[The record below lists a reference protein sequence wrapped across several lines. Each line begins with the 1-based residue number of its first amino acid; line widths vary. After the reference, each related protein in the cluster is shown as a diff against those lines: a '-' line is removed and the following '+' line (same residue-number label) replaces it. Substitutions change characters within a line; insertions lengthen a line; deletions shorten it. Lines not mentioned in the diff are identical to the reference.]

1 MSKKYIFA
9 ALLVIGAALAADLG
23 SLLDLVKGGY
33 AIVIGRAAKVDDVL
47 AAVDLATR
55 LAQAYSAE
63 KIITLPIEVVPEYE
77 IKGWEARLYLDDRNL
92 QNGAPG
98 FLANFHYDSSVLPQL
113 KKIIVRNGTVTI
125 KDVPEKVEVG
135 NVQLGAAIYENATL
149 QLVLVKDTEY
159 VKYYVDLSNKGCVFP
174 DIGSGSLVR
183 LKLAGKDV
191 VISGLGDG
199 QVTLLEGF
207 GPEWLN
213 AKDERAVGNYKVRL
227 DDVIG
232 FGDDAI
238 VKVSILDAQGNVV
251 GILSVSPK
259 TFDVEPES
267 GIKVVVL
274 RAFGYGDT
282 RMAYMLAGIE
292 TTINNNDRLDN
303 LFKWYI
309 MTTSTDCPSGKVGLA
324 KIGYVLSPNEIVYVK
339 VGEEIAFPNN
349 YFKLKFL
356 GLTASDKDYLATL
369 VFKPVEID
377 VNKVYKVEG
386 VLSNRDTTK
395 PITIDKRT
403 LEISGAQFLV
413 TSAADNQNYF
423 ANKVYVVNVTYT
435 DTSNRNQTDAV
446 LLYYDERTGNYTAAL
461 SVSIPIMNNANVDK
475 SYSSTK
481 NEIGAKIGTTET
493 YFTVTYDF
501 LKLSYDGINDYKI
514 GVSLSATNNTWVYT
528 AYGHRVFL
536 SADGKELRLAYTPVR
551 VYARVVLGDVVEKAP
566 KVQKEVKVTELE
578 KEKLKVPVAYFDD
591 EELPDVTLI
600 VVGGPVVNKVAAEVL
615 GLPYGDSEAAKKFFE
630 NATAVDKAIIKIGEY
645 KGKTALVIAGWRA
658 SDTRFACQLL
668 QRFDEFAE
676 LKNKTAVVVGGT
688 LESPTIT
695 ELKV

>member
-1 MSKKYIFA
+1 MSKKYILA

-63 KIITLPIEVVPEYE
+63 KTVTLPIEVVPEYE
-77 IKGWEARLYLDDRNL
+77 INGWEARLYLDNEDL
-92 QNGAPG
+92 SQGAPG
-98 FLANFHYDSSVLPQL
+98 FLTTSYDYDSSVLPQL
-113 KKIIVRNGTVTI
+113 KKIIVRNGTATI
-125 KDVPEKVEVG
+125 KDVQEKVRVSG
-135 NVQLGAAIYENATL
+135 RLGAAIYENATL
-149 QLVLVKDTEY
+149 QLVLAKDIEY
-159 VKYYVDLSNKGCVFP
+159 VKYYVDIAGSIEADKCVFP
-174 DIGSGSLVR
+174 DISSGSLVR

-191 VISGLGDG
+191 VISDLRNN

-251 GILSVSPK
+251 GILSISPK

-282 RMAYMLAGIE
+282 KMAYMLAGIE
-292 TTINNNDRLDN
+292 TAINDGDRLDN

-309 MTTSTDCPSGKVGLA
+309 RTDANAPYCLQKL
-324 KIGYVLSPNEIVYVK
+324 GYVLAPNETVYVR

-386 VLSNRDTTK
+386 VLSNPDTK
-395 PITIDKRT
+395 RPITIDKRA

-413 TSAADNQNYF
+413 TSAADNQSYI

-435 DTSNRNQTDAV
+435 NTSSEVQTVAA
-446 LLYYDERTGNYTAAL
+446 LLYYDERTGNYTAAN
-461 SVSIPIMNNANVDK
+461 SVKIPVMNYVGVNGKYN
-475 SYSSTK
+475 STEGK
-481 NEIGAKIGTTET
+481 VKATVGE
-493 YFTVTYDF
+493 YFDVTYDF
-501 LKLSYDGINDYKI
+501 SKLSYSGAGDYEIK
-514 GVSLSATNNTWVYT
+514 VDLSTTNNTWVYT

-536 SADGKELRLAYTPVR
+536 SADGKGLKLAYTPVQ
-551 VYARVVLGDVVEKAP
+551 VYARVVLGDAVEKTS
-566 KVQKEVKVTELE
+566 KVQGEVKVTELD
-578 KEKLKVPVAYFDD
+578 KEKLKVRVAYFDD
-591 EELPDVTLI
+591 ETLPDTTLI
-600 VVGGPVVNKVAAEVL
+600 VVGGPIVNKVAAAIL
-615 GLPYGDSEAAKKFFE
+615 GVEYGNHSAAEEYYTKVGAK
-630 NATAVDKAIIKIGEY
+630 DKAIIKVGEY
-645 KGKTALVIAGWRA
+645 KGRTAIVVAGWRPE
-658 SDTRFACQLL
+658 DTRFACQLL

-676 LKNKTAVVVGGT
+676 LKNKTAVVVGGER
-688 LESPTIT
+688 ESPTIT
-695 ELKV
+695 ELTV